1 MEIII
6 QVIVPQLQLD
16 QLVPQAFMAIHPH
29 MVILQTHIGTLT
41 NTVSN
46 VVLVSPQ
53 DIEERFCFAPNNIFW
68 HYDNVSSIFIEIIS
82 DRTQEREIRASL
94 KAFAYTLCQ
103 NQDDAEDL
111 VQQTY
116 EKALKNH
123 ERFTGG
129 NVKSWMFTIC
139 KNAFRDN
146 YKKGTTWEPFSDRD
160 FDGKKDEN
168 WGARVKIVQSV
179 GNRDDVPPLPVEG
192 DQVKSIEESEAAD
205 QIEACIAQL
214 SPHEQDVINLRRFDM
229 SVEDIAESTGLS
241 RVNVSQI
248 SRRARIK
255 LCECM
260 DVEL

>member
-1 MEIII
+1 MA
-6 QVIVPQLQLD
+6 QVIALQSPLD
-16 QLVPQAFMAIHPH
+16 LLALQVF
-29 MVILQTHIGTLT
+29 MVIQAHMGIPLTHFGQLT
-41 NTVSN
+41 NTALN
-46 VVLVSPQ
+46 LVSISPQ
-53 DIEERFCFAPNNIFW
+53 YFEERFCFAPNYIFW
-68 HYDNVSSIFIEIIS
+68 HYEGVSSLLIEIIS
-82 DRTQEREIRASL
+82 DRTQEKDIRASL

-179 GNRDDVPPLPVEG
+179 GNREDVPPLPVEG

-214 SPHEQDVINLRRFDM
+214 SPQEQDVIHLRRFDM
-229 SVEDIAESTGLS
+229 SVEDIAETTGLS